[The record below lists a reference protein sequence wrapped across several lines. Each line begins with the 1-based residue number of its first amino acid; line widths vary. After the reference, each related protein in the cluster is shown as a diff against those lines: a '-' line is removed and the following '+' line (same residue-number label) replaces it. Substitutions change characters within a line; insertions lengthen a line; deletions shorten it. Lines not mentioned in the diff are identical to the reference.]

1 MTQVWKRG
9 ETPTPPLHELWQF
22 KEFPPTPCF
31 EASDGK
37 WFHPMPGGVPV
48 ALAHLGRDPMEIDPV
63 GAARGGYDDRKAYFG
78 AVRDLYLARPMDEW
92 VGLLQ
97 SSDVPCQPIGP
108 AEEALQHPQLI
119 HNGAV
124 ISVEV
129 PGVGSVRQFGRAF
142 RMEGDPFTFTPTPP
156 PEVGADEEELVA
168 LRASRSPTPLQPRSE
183 GAGSGRGPL
192 SGIRVLDFGT
202 ALAGPFGPM
211 ILGDMGADVIKID
224 PIGQGV
230 GQPGESTWV
239 ACQRGKRSIAID
251 LKSEAGQRI
260 AAELIATADVLH
272 YNLRTGVAERL
283 GFDYETAWR
292 INPRIVF
299 CHVTAY
305 GSTGPLAKWPG
316 VDQMG
321 QAVCGHEYEQGATP
335 NGGHPTWYRFGM
347 CDAATGMLSVLG
359 VLEALLLRER
369 HGDLHGRKIEADILT
384 AGLFLA
390 SDAFE
395 GPAGLPRRPHLDRE
409 QMGLGALNR
418 LYQTAEGWLCIFAEA
433 DRHWDSLCEAMDLQ
447 SLRGD
452 ERLQNASGR
461 ARHADELV
469 AVLEPAFRLRPGRE
483 WKELLDQQGVPCEM
497 SVLDGASQLWD
508 DSEAGLAS
516 WVTTFQHPVW
526 GRLDQ
531 PGNFVEFSVTPGK
544 PEGPPPVLG
553 ADTRSILAELGYE
566 ETDIDQLREKGIV
579 AW

>member
-142 RMEGDPFTFTPTPP
+142 RMEGDPFTFTPSPP

-260 AAELIATADVLH
+260 RGRAHRHRRRPALQPSHRCGGETRIR
-272 YNLRTGVAERL
+272 LRDRAR
-283 GFDYETAWR
+283 R
-292 INPRIVF
+292 INPGIVF

-359 VLEALLLRER
+359 RARSAAAPR
-369 HGDLHGRKIEADILT
+369 A
-384 AGLFLA
+384 
-390 SDAFE
+390 
-395 GPAGLPRRPHLDRE
+395 PRRPSWPQDRSRHLDRRPLPGFGRLRRASRTSPPSAPGPRADGPRSPE
-409 QMGLGALNR
+409 PAVPDGRGLAVYIRRSRPTLGFALR
-418 LYQTAEGWLCIFAEA
+418 GPWI
-433 DRHWDSLCEAMDLQ
+433 LQ

-461 ARHADELV
+461 ARHADETGSGARAGISV
-469 AVLEPAFRLRPGRE
+469 AAGPRMEGTARPAG
-483 WKELLDQQGVPCEM
+483 G
-497 SVLDGASQLWD
+497 
-508 DSEAGLAS
+508 
-516 WVTTFQHPVW
+516 PV
-526 GRLDQ
+526 
-531 PGNFVEFSVTPGK
+531 
-544 PEGPPPVLG
+544 
-553 ADTRSILAELGYE
+553 
-566 ETDIDQLREKGIV
+566 
-579 AW
+579 